1 MHKSH
6 NRVYNDSLWTEIET
20 IQWVLAQILML
31 MQQSYIHEELTVFFG
46 HNYHVNFVS
55 YLLNATIRYFLTV
68 TIQLMNKN
76 NM

>member
-1 MHKSH
+1 MDRDRNNPMGIGS
-6 NRVYNDSLWTEIET
+6 NTYADAAI
-20 IQWVLAQILML
+20 I
-31 MQQSYIHEELTVFFG
+31 IHEELTVFFG

-68 TIQLMNKN
+68 TIQLMNRN